1 MGMVPGSRRKNS
13 RPPGIVHSKF
23 PGILGPGQ
31 SWELGIKAQ
40 AGAVLGEKE
49 QGAGK
54 FKSILVYMKR
64 TDNEIQALK
73 R

>member
-1 MGMVPGSRRKNS
+1 
-13 RPPGIVHSKF
+13 VHSKF